1 MRKHAARLL
10 PLQPL
15 PVATKLKRSGRQPPG
30 DHGSVPMG
38 YPPWFVELGGINI
51 SNIYLI
57 FNISNIN
64 ISNISNIIHPSVI
77 SIDIMG

>member
-10 PLQPL
+10 QLQPL
-15 PVATKLKRSGRQPPG
+15 PVAAKLKRSGRQPPG

-51 SNIYLI
+51 SNI
-57 FNISNIN
+57 
-64 ISNISNIIHPSVI
+64 SNIINPSVI